1 MRRRFSKAVR
11 ETGRLIT
18 NGKTPTLMGVPSCFT
33 FIQQPIEV
41 TRLSKQTTGLT
52 DRGRGEHGPADM
64 ALTWPWTWGMGQDVA
79 GEGGTSGRN
88 MGWEPVI
95 KLIKRGGPGILK
107 EAREERTEGVPKV

>member
-1 MRRRFSKAVR
+1 
-11 ETGRLIT
+11 
-18 NGKTPTLMGVPSCFT
+18 
-33 FIQQPIEV
+33 
-41 TRLSKQTTGLT
+41 
-52 DRGRGEHGPADM
+52 
-64 ALTWPWTWGMGQDVA
+64 MGQDVA